1 MNIVPTAK
9 EMNSSLIYLSNLLC
23 KKKLIAPDS
32 KNRLDRCIAQLKK
45 YNNKAEWEYIIE
57 SSNPIKFTPIPD
69 KKLKQIYPQIYLD
82 IKVESSEKNNFY
94 PFKKLDLKIEILDIK
109 GELQSRWHIDLAN
122 KKDDVLYQEGPLF
135 HMQGGG
141 HKPQANRKDEL
152 KISRPRWAMPP
163 MELILTC
170 EMILAN
176 FYPEKWKDIRND
188 KGWLKL
194 IHIAQLMCYSAYY
207 QQIHDCLFQHQQL
220 IPSSQSKS
228 VLTTLWA
235 NKKL

>member
-9 EMNSSLIYLSNLLC
+9 EMSSSLAYLSNLLC
-23 KKKLIAPDS
+23 KKSLISPNS
-32 KNRLDRCIAQLKK
+32 KNYLDSAISQLKIC
-45 YNNKAEWEYIIE
+45 NNKTKWGYIIN
-57 SSNPIKFTPIPD
+57 SSTPIEFIPIPD
-69 KKLKQIYPQIYLD
+69 KKLGQIIPQIYLD
-82 IKVESSEKNNFY
+82 IKVEPPEKNKFY
-94 PFKKLDLKIEILDIK
+94 PFKKLDLKIEIFDIK
-109 GELQSRWHIDLAN
+109 GKLQSRWHIDLAN
-122 KKDDVLYQEGPLF
+122 KKYDGLYQEGPLF
-135 HMQGGG
+135 HLQGGG
-141 HKPQANRKDEL
+141 HKPQANRKEEL

-207 QQIHDCLFQHQQL
+207 KQIHDCLFQSQQL

-228 VLTTLWA
+228 VLNALWA
-235 NKKL
+235 NT